1 MEFPKIET
9 ANQVQAI
16 QHFMMKMDIE
26 MIDTILDS
34 DKTYQDF
41 EKYIFIDKLQK
52 AFETFR
58 SLGDTHLI
66 AVEGKC
72 NSCDKKKTGFT
83 FVGNHSCFYMNVIFD
98 AANNQI
104 NDLFECRKFKNKAPK
119 MKLEERVY
127 IDVIDTSDLHL
138 PF

>member
-1 MEFPKIET
+1 MEFPKIEPS
-9 ANQVQAI
+9 NQVQAI

-26 MIDTILDS
+26 MTDSILDS

-41 EKYIFIDKLQK
+41 EKYIFISKLQK
-52 AFETFR
+52 AFETFQG
-58 SLGDTHLI
+58 LGDTYLN
-66 AVEGKC
+66 AVEVKC
-72 NSCDKKKTGFT
+72 NSCDKTKTGFT
-83 FVGNHSCFYMNVIFD
+83 FVGNNSSFYMNMIFD
-98 AANNQI
+98 ATNNQI

-127 IDVIDTSDLHL
+127 IDEIDTSDLNL